1 MARATELRQPLTANF
16 ELTPCCNMSC
26 DMCFI
31 RHTPQQMSA
40 GGSLSDAASWTDIA
54 HQLMDMG
61 TLFILLTGGEPML
74 HPEFD
79 TIYHT
84 LRSMGF
90 IITLNTNGT
99 LITEEMCRTTFREKP
114 RRVNVTLYGSSRATY
129 EQLCHYGD
137 GFERTMRGL
146 RLLRQ
151 YGIDT
156 KLNFSLVRANVHEFD
171 EMLALAQELGI
182 PVSAS
187 NYMFAVNRSGGDAS
201 NVTQTRLSA
210 EEAARTECHYM
221 KYNEG
226 AGYEDK
232 ARQMAAQADEES
244 PVGISLNCRAG
255 SSSMWVG
262 WNHRITPCVMM
273 GTPCV
278 DLTTGHTYPF
288 DPSGTTPDGHE
299 PAMPGTASC
308 DNGIA
313 PYDMASAWAWLTQSC
328 LELPEIDQCGGCR
341 LKHICQVCYAAA
353 IHEKRQ
359 CGSLKY
365 LCDMA
370 NHELTILK
378 QHAKDPIIHKERHLG

>member
-1 MARATELRQPLTANF
+1 MALELEKQLVARATELRQPLTANF
-16 ELTPCCNMSC
+16 ELTPCCNMNC

-40 GGSLSDAASWTDIA
+40 GGGLRDAASWTDIA
-54 HQLMDMG
+54 RQLMDMG

-99 LITEEMCRTTFREKP
+99 LITEKMCRTTFSEKP

-156 KLNFSLVRANVHEFD
+156 KLNFSLVRSNVHEFD

-201 NVTQTRLSA
+201 NVTQARLSA

-232 ARQMAAQADEES
+232 ARQMAAQAAEES

-262 WNHRITPCVMM
+262 WNHRITP
-273 GTPCV
+273 
-278 DLTTGHTYPF
+278 
-288 DPSGTTPDGHE
+288 
-299 PAMPGTASC
+299 A
-308 DNGIA
+308 
-313 PYDMASAWAWLTQSC
+313 
-328 LELPEIDQCGGCR
+328 
-341 LKHICQVCYAAA
+341 
-353 IHEKRQ
+353 
-359 CGSLKY
+359 
-365 LCDMA
+365 
-370 NHELTILK
+370 
-378 QHAKDPIIHKERHLG
+378 